1 VNLRAASPLTTTRRS
16 PGISRA
22 ISGLVSTLA
31 ASYDRRPGLAT
42 LTAGFFITA
51 VAAILE
57 LVNVGNYWLLFED
70 VSCAVA
76 PTVAAIAIA
85 MAAVRGPL
93 KHRRL
98 RRTLA
103 LSMGLTAIGQ
113 LIADVPDVLHRSLG
127 ALGAVSDISYVLG
140 ASLGVITLMVAL
152 YRQLEGESRRTV
164 VLDGLLIMAATMT
177 FVLANWLHQSLLSG
191 GQVASLFVDPTA
203 NLVVPLASAFFFASS
218 AAVVVAA
225 LSLRVEPSR
234 RGVWAVTAGIVLLAL
249 AWEGWIGRFLAG
261 RPDGI
266 EAMDFIFPAGSM
278 AVAYGAVTWSLARGG
293 GKRYES
299 VARATSDWL
308 PIAAIVGCAVLDVMP
323 RTRPLE
329 VDPIAVGTCVV
340 VLLAVVRLRV
350 LQGRERLAS
359 ERLTT
364 EMSERAAT
372 TVSLARLEAAPT
384 IEETAQRVCAEAL
397 HIDGIDT
404 VVLYGFS
411 PSGVVPMAQGGSI
424 CHPVTVGET
433 LPERYGR
440 ELKEHAEF
448 GLWLDMWTGRTPRDD
463 FDTETIA
470 SGLRAEALAPIFWN
484 DAPIGL
490 VSMGATTEAHARRLS
505 DRLAT
510 LTEFSVMSAAVL
522 GPMLADRWQRDTLR
536 AEVEHVISTRGF
548 TPVFQPIVHLVTRKF
563 VGYEALTRF
572 DDGTRPD
579 LRFIAADKV
588 GMMVGLETACLNAQ
602 IEQAR
607 RLPAGSFVSLNVSPA
622 LAMCLM
628 PLLDVVDGAD
638 RPVVLEITE
647 HAEIEDYSKL
657 MAALDQVRS
666 HAMLAV
672 DDAGAGYAGLHH
684 ILELQPQYVKLDIS
698 LVRNVD
704 TDPARQAMVT
714 GMTHFAEGVGCAL
727 IAEGIETENE
737 LTALKLLNVE
747 YGQGFYLAKPAPIEF
762 WAEAAPKRQARPAP
776 DRIGRAAPKARRPRK
791 AA

>member
-1 VNLRAASPLTTTRRS
+1 MNLRAAGRVTTNRRN
-16 PGISRA
+16 PAMPRAMGGLISMLF
-22 ISGLVSTLA
+22 S
-31 ASYDRRPGLAT
+31 SYHRRPGLAT
-42 LTAGFFITA
+42 LTAGFFVTA
-51 VAAILE
+51 LAATLE

-70 VSCAVA
+70 VSCGVA
-76 PTVAAIAIA
+76 PTVAAITVA
-85 MAAVRGPL
+85 MAAARGP
-93 KHRRL
+93 REIRSL
-98 RRTLA
+98 RVA
-103 LSMGLTAIGQ
+103 LSLSLSLTAAGQ
-113 LIADVPDVLHRSLG
+113 LIADIPDVLHRSLG
-127 ALGAVSDISYVLG
+127 PLGALSDICYVFG
-140 ASLGVITLMVAL
+140 ATLGVVTLMVVL
-152 YRQLEGESRRTV
+152 YRRLEGESRRTV
-164 VLDGLLIMAATMT
+164 GLDGLLIMSAAMT
-177 FVLANWLHQSLLSG
+177 FVMANWLHQSLLSG
-191 GQVASLFVDPTA
+191 GQVASLLVDPTA
-203 NLVVPLASAFFFASS
+203 NLIVPLASAFFFASS
-218 AAVVVAA
+218 AAAVVAA
-225 LSLRVEPSR
+225 LSLRVAPSR

-266 EAMDFIFPAGSM
+266 EAMDFIFPAGSL

-293 GKRYES
+293 GARYES

-308 PIAAIVGCAVLDVMP
+308 PIAAIVGCAILDVMP
-323 RTRPLE
+323 RSRPLE

-340 VLLAVVRLRV
+340 VMLAVVRLRV
-350 LQGRERLAS
+350 LQGRERVAS

-411 PSGVVPMAQGGSI
+411 PSGVVPMAHGGSV
-424 CHPVTVGET
+424 CHPVTVGEAI
-433 LPERYGR
+433 PDSYGR

-448 GLWLDMWTGRTPRDD
+448 GLWLDMWTGKAPRDD
-463 FDTETIA
+463 FDRETIA

-490 VSMGATTEAHARRLS
+490 VSMGATSEAHARRLS

-522 GPMLADRWQRDTLR
+522 GPMLSERWLRDTLR
-536 AEVEHVISTRGF
+536 AEVRTVIMTRAF
-548 TPVFQPIVHLVTRKF
+548 TPVFQPIVRLATREF
-563 VGYEALTRF
+563 VGFEALTRF

-579 LRFIAADKV
+579 LRFLAADKV

-602 IEQAR
+602 VEQAR
-607 RLPAGSFVSLNVSPA
+607 RLPAGSFVSLNVSPS
-622 LAMCLM
+622 LAIGLM
-628 PLLDVVDGAD
+628 PLLDVVAGAD

-704 TDPARQAMVT
+704 SDPARQAMVT
-714 GMTHFAEGVGCAL
+714 GMAHFAEGVGCAL

-747 YGQGFYLAKPAPIEF
+747 YGQGFYLAKPAPIEA
-762 WAEAAPKRQARPAP
+762 WAAAAPRTRAGSAP
-776 DRIGRAAPKARRPRK
+776 GRIVSGTQKARRPRK